1 MRKGFL
7 ISVGLAGLASAF
19 VLHGA
24 VAAPF
29 SLVKSPMTVSLS
41 GRSFEE
47 IYYYH
52 GRYYPYRY
60 NSRYYAH
67 RVYRNGHWHYY

>member
-1 MRKGFL
+1 M
-7 ISVGLAGLASAF
+7 GLAGLVAASVAQ
-19 VLHGA
+19 GA
-24 VAAPF
+24 VAAPIARAEAP
-29 SLVKSPMTVSLS
+29 SIVSPN

-60 NSRYYAH
+60 NNSYYAH
-67 RVYRNGHWHYY
+67 RVYRHGHWRYY

>member
-1 MRKGFL
+1 MRKGL
-7 ISVGLAGLASAF
+7 LMSVGLAGVAAAS
-19 VLHGA
+19 VLLGA

-29 SLVKSPMTVSLS
+29 AFVESPMILS
-41 GRSFEE
+41 TNSRSFEE

-52 GRYYPYRY
+52 GRHYPYRY